1 MSVQADFYQARG
13 ASIFQA
19 MGTTVGWNWRM
30 ADLNRYMHYAIVPN
44 RANASV
50 RINSVTVN
58 ADNNMNPSADFSVTT
73 SSFDRGG
80 TGICHLTFHAVRI
93 PPL

>member
-1 MSVQADFYQARG
+1 MSFQADFHQARG

-50 RINSVTVN
+50 RVTAITVN
-58 ADNNMNPSADFSVTT
+58 SDNNMNPSADFTVTT

>member
-1 MSVQADFYQARG
+1 MSVEADFYQSRA
-13 ASIFQA
+13 ASVFQA
-19 MGTTVGWNWRM
+19 MGSTVGWNWRM
-30 ADLNRYMHYAIVPN
+30 ADLNRYMNYAIVPN

-50 RINSVTVN
+50 RINSITVN
-58 ADNNMNPSADFSVTT
+58 SDNNMDPSADFSVTT
-73 SSFDRGG
+73 ASFDRGG

>member
-1 MSVQADFYQARG
+1 MSFQADFFQARG

-19 MGTTVGWNWRM
+19 MGTTVGWSWQM

-50 RINSVTVN
+50 RINTITVN
-58 ADNNMNPSADFSVTT
+58 SDNNMNPSAAFSVTT
-73 SSFDRGG
+73 ASFDRGG